1 MVFKTV
7 VVGDKVVRFG
17 ASADTPRQYRL
28 LFGSDMITDLAAL
41 TESNMNVEVLNQVAY
56 CMAKAANPD
65 IEDFGAWLDQ
75 FGMFDIIHATP
86 ELMELWGIN
95 AKTKSTPKKK

>member
-1 MVFKTV
+1 MVYKTIT
-7 VVGDKVVRFG
+7 VGDKAVRFG

-28 LFGSDMITDLAAL
+28 LFGSDMIADLAAL
-41 TESNMNVEVLNQVAY
+41 TEANLNVEILNQVAY

-65 IEDFGAWLDQ
+65 IEDMGAWLDQ
-75 FGMFDIIHATP
+75 FGLFDIIHAMP
-86 ELMELWGIN
+86 EIMALWGIN